1 MGAEI
6 GTLELEFVARGEKL
20 EAQMS
25 AIRRDVELAFKDL
38 DQRVRKAGGG
48 FDAIPTGAKK
58 AGAAMNSLQGQTAN
72 MAAQFQDIAVQ
83 LQGGGSPFTVALQ
96 QGTQLGAILSGAGSV
111 NGAVRGLG
119 AAFMSVLSPVNLV
132 TIGLIA
138 AGGAAVQYFMNK
150 SDADKLTE
158 ALKQQPDIIRSI
170 KDAWGGAAKGIETYN
185 QESKNVVLAN
195 VDELAKTYR
204 EGIAVAAK
212 DAAAALEN
220 GLGDLRVDVTGLA
233 MPELANLG
241 DQVDVKGIEAL
252 KSALADLTESG
263 DILKLRDAMGAL
275 ATSAD
280 VSDDVKDLA
289 NSLLKS
295 TKTAGDA
302 AAALRDLT
310 SAKTQLTEATT
321 VMIVE
326 TKRFNDLLSQGA
338 YNEAAQHAQTLGQAL
353 TAAAAAQ
360 KALNAE
366 TNRFAAERLANAGQG
381 YEALNDYYTR
391 EKAGISGEAFSP
403 TSGILDLIS
412 QAEGTK
418 NRRGYNET
426 LDYGRWTGGNRNL
439 TMMTLD
445 EIDTLQSGMLAN
457 PNNRALYGNG
467 RGSSALGM
475 YQFTRETLRDLRSS
489 LGIKGNEYF
498 SPDMQDRLASE
509 LVRRSGGDV
518 SKLQGRWE
526 GLKKVDSSV
535 ISTAYSNSSLTMPG
549 QDQAVA
555 QRARS
560 YDDMIK
566 SGEAYIAEQ
575 KSEASTVGLTAL
587 AAAKL
592 SYEHRML
599 AEAQRLQI
607 ELTPKQTEEI
617 SALADRMA
625 QADVEAQKLAQSH
638 KQLVDAQQF
647 LAESASNAF
656 IDMIV
661 NGRSASDVMASLA
674 KTIASA
680 ALQAVFLGE
689 GPLAG
694 LFGGGKSADG
704 SASGLFGKLFSWL
717 IPSAKGNVFQ
727 SAGLHAYSN
736 SVVSKPTTFAFAR
749 GAGLMGEAG
758 PEAIMPLRRD
768 ASGRLGV
775 MAAGGGSS
783 GGGSVVFGDI
793 HVSVPE
799 GTSPKEAALWGN
811 EMRRQLGI
819 LVDERIA
826 DQTRSGGLISKGPF

>member
-25 AIRRDVELAFKDL
+25 AIRRDVEMAFNDL
-38 DQRVRKAGGG
+38 DKRVRKAGGG

-96 QGTQLGAILSGAGSV
+96 QGTQLGAILTGAGSV

-119 AAFMSVLSPVNLV
+119 AAFMSVLSPVNLL

-138 AGGAAVQYFMNK
+138 AGGAAVQYFMSK
-150 SDADKLTE
+150 DDADRLTE
-158 ALKQQPDIIRSI
+158 ALKQQPEIIKAI
-170 KDAWGGAAKGIETYN
+170 KEAWGDAAKGVETYH

-195 VDELAKTYR
+195 VDALATAYR
-204 EGIAVAAK
+204 EGIASAAK
-212 DAAAALEN
+212 DAAAELEK

-241 DQVDVKGIEAL
+241 DQVDAKGIEAL
-252 KSALADLTESG
+252 KSALDDLTKTG

-275 ATSAD
+275 ATSVD
-280 VSDDVKDLA
+280 VSDDVKELA
-289 NSLLKS
+289 NSLLET
-295 TKTAGDA
+295 TKTAGEA
-302 AAALRDLT
+302 AVALRDLT
-310 SAKTQLTEATT
+310 HAKTQLTESTT
-321 VMIVE
+321 VMIAE

-366 TNRFAAERLANAGQG
+366 TNRFASERLANAGAG
-381 YEALNDYYTR
+381 YEALNDFYAR
-391 EKAGISGEAFSP
+391 QKAGISGEVFSP
-403 TSGILDLIS
+403 SSGILDLIA

-439 TMMTLD
+439 TMMTFD
-445 EIDTLQSGMLAN
+445 QIDALQTGMLAN
-457 PNNRALYGNG
+457 PENRALYGNG

-475 YQFTRETLRDLRSS
+475 YQFTRETLRDLRGS
-489 LGIKGNEYF
+489 LGIKGDEYF

-509 LVRRSGGDV
+509 LVRRTGGDV

-526 GLKKVDSSV
+526 GLKRVDDSV
-535 ISTAYSNSSLTMPG
+535 ISTAFGNSALTMPG
-549 QDQAVA
+549 QDQAVS

-560 YDDMIK
+560 YDEIIK

-575 KSEASTVGLTAL
+575 KTEASTVGLTAL
-587 AAAKL
+587 AAARL
-592 SYEHRML
+592 SYEQRML
-599 AEAQRLQI
+599 AEATRLGI
-607 ELTPKQTEEI
+607 ELTPKQREEI
-617 SALADRMA
+617 GALADRMA
-625 QADVEAQKLAQSH
+625 QADVEAQKLTQSQQ
-638 KQLVDAQQF
+638 QLVDAQQF

-680 ALQAVFLGE
+680 ALQAVLLGQ

-694 LFGGGKSADG
+694 LFGGGG
-704 SASGLFGKLFSWL
+704 STTGGPSGLFGKLFSWL
-717 IPSAKGNVFQ
+717 IPSANGNVFQ
-727 SAGLHAYSN
+727 SSGLHAYSN

-775 MAAGGGSS
+775 MAAGGGSR

-799 GTSPKEAALWGN
+799 GTSTKDAALWGN
-811 EMRRQLGI
+811 EMRRQLSI
-819 LVDERIA
+819 LVNEQMA
-826 DQTRSGGLISKGPF
+826 DQMRTGGIISKGPF

>member
-1 MGAEI
+1 MGVDI

-25 AIRRDVELAFKDL
+25 AIRRDVEMAFKDL
-38 DQRVRKAGGG
+38 DKRVRKAGGG
-48 FDAIPTGAKK
+48 FDTIPTGAKK

-96 QGTQLGAILSGAGSV
+96 QGTQLGAILTGAGSV

-158 ALKQQPDIIRSI
+158 ALKQQPDIIRAI

-195 VDELAKTYR
+195 VDALAKTYR
-204 EGIAVAAK
+204 EGVAAAAK
-212 DAAAALEN
+212 DAAAALEK

-289 NSLLKS
+289 NSLLDTTKS
-295 TKTAGDA
+295 AGDA

-310 SAKTQLTEATT
+310 SAKTQLTESTT
-321 VMIVE
+321 VMLAE

-353 TAAAAAQ
+353 TAATAAQ

-366 TNRFAAERLANAGQG
+366 VNRFAAERLANAGQG
-381 YEALNDYYTR
+381 YEALNDYYIGQR
-391 EKAGISGEAFSP
+391 KERSGEAFSP
-403 TSGILDLIS
+403 SSGILDLIS

-426 LDYGRWTGGNRNL
+426 LDYGRWTGGNRSL

-457 PNNRALYGNG
+457 PDNRALYGNG

-526 GLKKVDSSV
+526 GLKKVDRSV

-566 SGEAYIAEQ
+566 SGEAYITEQ

-625 QADVEAQKLAQSH
+625 QADVEAQKLASSH
-638 KQLVDAQQF
+638 QQLVDAQQF

-656 IDMIV
+656 TDMIV

-694 LFGGGKSADG
+694 LFGGGKLADG

-727 SAGLHAYSN
+727 SSGLHAYSN

-793 HVSVPE
+793 HVTVPE
-799 GTSPKEAALWGN
+799 GTSTKEAALWGN
-811 EMRRQLGI
+811 AMRRQLGI
-819 LVDERIA
+819 LVDERMA
-826 DQTRSGGLISKGPF
+826 DQMRTGGLISKGPF